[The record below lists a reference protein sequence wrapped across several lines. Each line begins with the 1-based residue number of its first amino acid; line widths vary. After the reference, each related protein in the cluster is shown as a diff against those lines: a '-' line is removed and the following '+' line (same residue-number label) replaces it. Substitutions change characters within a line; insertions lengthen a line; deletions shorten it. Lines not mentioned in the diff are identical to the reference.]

1 MKHKLLAFSDS
12 LIKDDYIFFGAI
24 VFIFFLLILTALL
37 LRKKV
42 GLSIFLVIF
51 SFVFLIVS
59 PFVGYPTL
67 HNYLYKNELTLVSQN
82 KLQFTKAVVVLGTL
96 KNTSKRNF
104 QACKITAIVNKHT
117 SNKYKNYIYTFKPIM
132 KMSIIE
138 EDIVIDNE
146 IDFKIIVEPF
156 TYSKDYN
163 ITLEADC
170 R

>member
-1 MKHKLLAFSDS
+1 MKHKLLAFSNS
-12 LIKDDYIFFGAI
+12 LIKDDYILFGAI
-24 VFIFFLLILTALL
+24 VFIFFLLILSALL
-37 LRKKV
+37 FRKKE
-42 GLSIFLVIF
+42 GLSIFLVLF
-51 SFVFLIVS
+51 SFFFLVLS
-59 PFVGYPTL
+59 PFISYPIL
-67 HNYLYKNELTLVSQN
+67 HNYLYENELTLVSQK
-82 KLQFTKAVVVLGTL
+82 KLQFTKAVVVLGKL
-96 KNTSKRNF
+96 KNISKRDF
-104 QACKITAIVNKHT
+104 QSCQITANVNKHT

-163 ITLEADC
+163 ITLGADC